1 MKKVILAIALS
12 QLVLLQGCALDT
24 FSAKPDDPKYAPAL
38 PEEDYTNAVPTGGIY
53 NPYTMNNGMYSDT
66 SAHKVGD
73 IISVTLEEATSA
85 SKNASTDLEKEG
97 NNNYGG
103 ITLASK
109 KLHYKNLT
117 PTLSSSNSNDFSGS
131 AKAKQSN
138 QLSGQ
143 ISVSVVKVYSNGNLQ
158 VQGEKWLMLNNGNE
172 YVRVTGLIRPSDI
185 SSDNTVSSQR
195 IANARIQYGGT
206 GDFADVRELILNMQ
220 VRFLKLAGKDD
231 RARFEKLQ
239 RACMSVCDYT
249 NQPGFSL
256 QERLLRDAYR
266 EIRELEE
273 EIKKHPSRE
282 AVEILWMCTDGAD
295 GANIFAKLKK
305 EIAQLL
311 NSMYQDEKTR
321 PKIWCKPNQEL
332 IENGQKTFWLIVGN
346 GAANMNL
353 QSADN
358 VGIILESY
366 TEGVDVP
373 SKIVL
378 EQKHLA
384 AGDQIPVE
392 VAISVEE
399 GYTGSL
405 NIGWADRPDWSCR
418 FLHGQ
423 AALHYESYQLYIPS
437 LHAPPIPF

>member
-85 SKNASTDLEKEG
+85 SKNATTDLEKEG

-109 KLHYKNLT
+109 TLHYKNLT

-131 AKAKQSN
+131 AKAIQSN

-206 GDFADVRELILNMQ
+206 GDFAD
-220 VRFLKLAGKDD
+220 
-231 RARFEKLQ
+231 
-239 RACMSVCDYT
+239 T
-249 NQPGFSL
+249 
-256 QERLLRDAYR
+256 QERGYL
-266 EIRELEE
+266 
-273 EIKKHPSRE
+273 SRLFNS
-282 AVEILWMCTDGAD
+282 AF
-295 GANIFAKLKK
+295 NIF
-305 EIAQLL
+305 
-311 NSMYQDEKTR
+311 
-321 PKIWCKPNQEL
+321 
-332 IENGQKTFWLIVGN
+332 F
-346 GAANMNL
+346 
-353 QSADN
+353 
-358 VGIILESY
+358 
-366 TEGVDVP
+366 
-373 SKIVL
+373 
-378 EQKHLA
+378 
-384 AGDQIPVE
+384 
-392 VAISVEE
+392 
-399 GYTGSL
+399 
-405 NIGWADRPDWSCR
+405 
-418 FLHGQ
+418 
-423 AALHYESYQLYIPS
+423 
-437 LHAPPIPF
+437 